1 MAVVTVKKPLREKLG
16 DDGAEALV
24 ELINEAQKETQN
36 NVIKFVEEKFEKRL
50 SEELAKVR
58 VEIAEVKTELIER
71 IENSRSEMKSDIESL
86 RTELKSDIAELRSE
100 MKSDIESLRT
110 NDEKVKTE
118 LIERIEALKTNDEKV
133 KSELIRWMFIFWVGQ
148 IGAILGILF
157 AFFKG

>member
-71 IENSRSEMKSDIESL
+71 IE
-86 RTELKSDIAELRSE
+86 
-100 MKSDIESLRT
+100 
-110 NDEKVKTE
+110 
-118 LIERIEALKTNDEKV
+118 ALKTNDEKV

-148 IGAILGILF
+148 IGAVLGILF

>member
-16 DDGAEALV
+16 DDGAEALI

-58 VEIAEVKTELIER
+58 IELTER
-71 IENSRSEMKSDIESL
+71 IEGV
-86 RTELKSDIAELRSE
+86 RTELKSE
-100 MKSDIESLRT
+100 
-110 NDEKVKTE
+110 
-118 LIERIEALKTNDEKV
+118 IEALKTNDEKV

>member
-58 VEIAEVKTELIER
+58 VELTERIEGVRTDLIER
-71 IENSRSEMKSDIESL
+71 IEGV
-86 RTELKSDIAELRSE
+86 RTELKSE
-100 MKSDIESLRT
+100 
-110 NDEKVKTE
+110 
-118 LIERIEALKTNDEKV
+118 IEALKTNDEKV
-133 KSELIRWMFIFWVGQ
+133 KSELIKWMFIFWVGQ

>member
-50 SEELAKVR
+50 SEELAKVK

-71 IENSRSEMKSDIESL
+71 IEKKHSD
-86 RTELKSDIAELRSE
+86 T
-100 MKSDIESLRT
+100 
-110 NDEKVKTE
+110 VK
-118 LIERIEALKTNDEKV
+118 
-133 KSELIRWMFIFWVGQ
+133 WMFIFWVGQ

>member
-50 SEELAKVR
+50 SDELAKVR
-58 VEIAEVKTELIER
+58 IELTER
-71 IENSRSEMKSDIESL
+71 IEGV
-86 RTELKSDIAELRSE
+86 RTELKSEIENLRSE

-118 LIERIEALKTNDEKV
+118 LIERIDKMDVYL
-133 KSELIRWMFIFWVGQ
+133 
-148 IGAILGILF
+148 LGWTDWCYPWDTFCLL
-157 AFFKG
+157 

>member
-71 IENSRSEMKSDIESL
+71 IEKKHSDTI
-86 RTELKSDIAELRSE
+86 K
-100 MKSDIESLRT
+100 
-110 NDEKVKTE
+110 
-118 LIERIEALKTNDEKV
+118 
-133 KSELIRWMFIFWVGQ
+133 WMFIFWVGQ